1 MSNRAEG
8 RHVFMVLSICLFL
21 FSPLVIFFKPIVVSE
36 TLYYKMGVWIIITPK
51 INFVLCGLAV
61 LLLII
66 AFTVIWLTNIKKIS
80 IIFAIFCAICSSV
93 LLYGASL
100 SYMSLSGES
109 INFRQAFSQ
118 NEQHYLWT
126 DVSSITYFDD
136 REITDTVPF
145 FVFSFHDGED
155 LTIVQN
161 GRLTE
166 EIRTRIDHKIR
177 EYNIKFKRIQDGK

>member
-1 MSNRAEG
+1 MNNRSEG

-21 FSPLVIFFKPIVVSE
+21 FSPLIIFLEPITVSE
-36 TLYYKMGVWIIITPK
+36 TLYYKMGVWIIVTPK

-66 AFTVIWLTNIKKIS
+66 ALTVIWLTNIRKIS
-80 IIFAIFCAICSSV
+80 IIFAIFCTICSSI

-100 SYMSLSGES
+100 SYVSLSGES
-109 INFRQAFSQ
+109 LNFRQAFSQ
-118 NEQHYLWT
+118 NQQKYLWT
-126 DVSSITYFDD
+126 DVKSIKYFDD
-136 REITDTVPF
+136 LENTDTVPF
-145 FVFSFHDGED
+145 YVFSFRDGEE

-161 GRLTE
+161 GRLTL

-177 EYNIKFKRIQDGK
+177 EANIQFNRIHEW

>member
-1 MSNRAEG
+1 MSNRTEG

-21 FSPLVIFFKPIVVSE
+21 FSPLVILFEPIVVSE
-36 TLYYKMGVWIIITPK
+36 TLYYKMGVWIIVTPK

-66 AFTVIWLTNIKKIS
+66 ALTVIWLTNIKKIS
-80 IIFAIFCAICSSV
+80 IIVAIFCTICSSV
-93 LLYGASL
+93 LIYGASL
-100 SYMSLSGES
+100 SYVSLSGES
-109 INFRQAFSQ
+109 LNFRQAFSK
-118 NEQHYLWT
+118 NEQKYLWT
-126 DVSSITYFDD
+126 DVESIKYFDNL
-136 REITDTVPF
+136 ENTDNVPF
-145 FVFSFHDGED
+145 YVFSFHDDKE

-177 EYNIKFKRIQDGK
+177 EFNIQFKRIHEW